1 MTTLRG
7 PAPKGCAMFF
17 NRKRK
22 VVKKTY
28 DAETYRPILRRS
40 ICTGET
46 VAGFRH
52 KHDGSFKEVML
63 VRDDQDLKEFMDTYG
78 LTEVPE
84 TEY

>member
-1 MTTLRG
+1 ML
-7 PAPKGCAMFF
+7 FF
-17 NRKRK
+17 HKKK

-28 DAETYRPILRRS
+28 DAEVYRPILRRS

-52 KHDGSFKEVML
+52 RHDGSFKEVML
-63 VRDDQDLKEFMDTYG
+63 IRDDQDLKEFMETYS
-78 LTEVPE
+78 LSEVPA